1 MGETFALKSFVFMTK
16 REIVVKISIDTG
28 MIQEVVTDVVQKCL
42 DYLTEA
48 LAAGETVELRNF
60 GVFKVKTR
68 RARIGRNPKVPEIDV
83 IIPAVAQVKFTAG
96 KLMREAVSKLSP
108 QAKGGKALI

>member
-1 MGETFALKSFVFMTK
+1 MTK
-16 REIVVKISIDTG
+16 REIVVKISNDTG
-28 MIQEVVTDVVQKCL
+28 MIQQVVTDVVQKCL

-48 LAAGETVELRNF
+48 LSSGKTVELRNF

-83 IIPAVAQVKFTAG
+83 IIPPVARVKFTAG
-96 KLMREAVSKLSP
+96 KVMREAVLKLSP
-108 QAKGGKALI
+108 KAKAVKR